1 MIPMEDDYKPVQAEE
16 PNMKDTASS
25 DSEVANAGQQM
36 SSTGLQLEQLANKN
50 QLTIRIKWT
59 SAIINDEQEKDN
71 IITEF
76 SNVIIRQKGNIINPL
91 KIENYEYLSDLKRLD
106 IIKENNYEFEHGS
119 REFAKS
125 YEDEVKNWMFDVV
138 IQAHFRKGYSLEN
151 CATYVSNMLKSM
163 ADNIERWSI
172 TINHHALTHPGNLFI
187 GGISKVITINRLI
200 DIFKQYGPL
209 VSIKLIHDKTKE
221 NDIGYGFVSY
231 QLGSQAS
238 HCIQNLNG
246 KEIEGSSLFINY
258 HVDRKERE
266 TLHWNQVKENSDEK
280 NFKCLFMG
288 NLPKKTEDGT
298 LVTQDMVLS
307 LIQDK
312 IKEKIPE
319 FKIVSYYFPKEA
331 NKSQKESL
339 DSNTLK
345 GYGFIKLES
354 HEEVLQII
362 EEFNGYE
369 WHGAALVVNKAVQ
382 NRVQSS
388 NHNGSSHHNNG
399 AGSLNAS
406 RNFNGIF
413 QDKSIVASTGTNV
426 NEPQVNQYMNHIYPN
441 YYGDPA
447 SITASP
453 EMVGSMPIGGDISP
467 PMLASPP
474 TLNGEYTYETPGIL
488 PAPYMNT
495 LPIPLNNQQ
504 ESNLYIKHIPLDWT
518 DSALSEF
525 YEGFGRIIS
534 AKIITIGGSHLK
546 DNSDNSDASLDGVPG
561 AKETDGAGS
570 SKGYGFVC
578 FENPLD
584 ASRAILA
591 TNGYQLG
598 NGSILSVSFA
608 NKKSNGNGSG
618 HAINLRDDIRNKS
631 PKMDDNR
638 NGGGPEGYSQ
648 KRKGSNNSNGSSTHL
663 SYNKKFMNALMQ
675 QQGQILVNSP
685 MAIPQAPMQNFPM
698 YMRGGMNN
706 PSFFPMSS
714 YNAMPFQYPRP

>member
-1 MIPMEDDYKPVQAEE
+1 MYDTEVSSA
-16 PNMKDTASS
+16 KD
-25 DSEVANAGQQM
+25 VAAVKGDAGIVGHQM

-50 QLTIRIKWT
+50 QLTIRIKWSSEIT
-59 SAIINDEQEKDN
+59 HKEQEKDN

-76 SNVIIRQKGNIINPL
+76 SNVIIHQKGSIINPL
-91 KIENYEYLSDLKRLD
+91 NIENYEYLSDSKRLD

-119 REFAKS
+119 REFTKS
-125 YEDEVKNWMFDVV
+125 YEDVSTNWMFDVV

-151 CATYVSNMLKSM
+151 CATYISNVLKSM
-163 ADNIERWSI
+163 TEKVERWSI
-172 TINHHALTHPGNLFI
+172 TVNHHALTHPGNLFI
-187 GGISKVITINRLI
+187 GGISKAITINRLI

-298 LVTQDMVLS
+298 LVTQEMVLS

-312 IKEKIPE
+312 IQESIPN
-319 FKIVSYYFPKEA
+319 FKVISYYFPKEA
-331 NKSQKESL
+331 NKSQKETS
-339 DSNTLK
+339 DSTTLK

-354 HEEVLQII
+354 HDEVLKII

-369 WHGAALVVNKAVQ
+369 WHGAPLVVNKAVQ
-382 NRVQSS
+382 NRVQNS
-388 NHNGSSHHNNG
+388 NHNNSSHHING
-399 AGSLNAS
+399 TVPLSVS
-406 RNFNGIF
+406 RNFNSTF
-413 QDKSIVASTGTNV
+413 HDKAVIASRGHNI
-426 NEPQVNQYMNHIYPN
+426 NDPQVNQYMKQMYPS
-441 YYGDPA
+441 YYHDPT
-447 SITASP
+447 SMSTSP
-453 EMVGSMPIGGDISP
+453 DLVGPIPAGGDISP
-467 PMLASPP
+467 PMLAAPP
-474 TLNGEYTYETPGIL
+474 NISGEYTYDTPNIH

-504 ESNLYIKHIPLDWT
+504 ESNLYVKHIPLDWT
-518 DSALSEF
+518 DGALSEF

-534 AKIITIGGSHLK
+534 AKIITIGGSLPK
-546 DNSDNSDASLDGVPG
+546 ENSDGSSEVDSVSKD
-561 AKETDGAGS
+561 TDTAGS

-608 NKKSNGNGSG
+608 NKKNSVNGNG
-618 HAINLRDDIRNKS
+618 HLHNLKDETRGK
-631 PKMDDNR
+631 PLKMDDVR
-638 NGGGPEGYSQ
+638 NTSRPDGYGQ
-648 KRKGSNNSNGSSTHL
+648 KRKGSNSSNGVAPHL
-663 SYNKKFMNALMQ
+663 TYNKKFMNALMQ
-675 QQGQILVNSP
+675 QQGPLMMNSP
-685 MAIPQAPMQNFPM
+685 MAIPQAPMQNFSM

-714 YNAMPFQYPRP
+714 YNTMPFQYPRP